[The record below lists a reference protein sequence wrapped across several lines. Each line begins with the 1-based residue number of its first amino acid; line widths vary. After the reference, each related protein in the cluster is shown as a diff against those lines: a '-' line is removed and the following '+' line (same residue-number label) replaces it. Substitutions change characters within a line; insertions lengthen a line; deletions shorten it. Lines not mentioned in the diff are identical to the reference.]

1 MKNKIDIILI
11 TLTLILILIDIIS
24 GSENIIYFKIMAC
37 LGWMG
42 FLMSQL
48 KHGN

>member
-1 MKNKIDIILI
+1 MKNNIDIIL
-11 TLTLILILIDIIS
+11 TTLILILIFVIIIS
-24 GSENIIYFKIMAC
+24 GSENITYFKTMAC

-48 KHGN
+48 EHGN